1 MTKGDIRWIENWK
14 PKGYI
19 TNMNKFY
26 RKPKPETMKKNRE
39 FYAETFEKE
48 IKWLKDNVSVLTQ
61 FKNKFLLEMYT
72 ILISGSR
79 KMTPKMVTST
89 QNGIEKCKK
98 DPRYNSE
105 LREQAK
111 EKLNDIQVKIAY
123 VKALAEKKND
133 KGIGFIKSVENY
145 ANIHYTVTRKQM
157 DALNKIYKRVSENLF
172 EKGGDN
178 ESTNNND

>member
-1 MTKGDIRWIENWK
+1 MTEGDKRWIENWK

-61 FKNKFLLEMYT
+61 FKNKFLLEMYQ
-72 ILISGSR
+72 ILITGSR

-89 QNGIEKCKK
+89 QVGIERCKK

-105 LREQAK
+105 LREEAK
-111 EKLNDIQVKIAY
+111 EKLNDIQIKIAY

-133 KGIGFIKSVENY
+133 KGIGFIKSVEAY
-145 ANIHYTVTRKQM
+145 ANTHYTVSRKQM
-157 DALNKIYKRVSENLF
+157 EALNKIYKRVSENLF
-172 EKGGDN
+172 EKGDKDEN
-178 ESTNNND
+178 DKKNN